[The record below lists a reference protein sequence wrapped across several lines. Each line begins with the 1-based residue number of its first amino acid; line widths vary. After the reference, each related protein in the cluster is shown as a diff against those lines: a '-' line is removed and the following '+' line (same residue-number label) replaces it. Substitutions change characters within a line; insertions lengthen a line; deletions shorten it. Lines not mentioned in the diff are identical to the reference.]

1 MTKQVIVEVPEHALQ
16 MFGGDETRFS
26 REMFET
32 AIVKWF
38 DEGLLSQGQS
48 SDLLGISR
56 GEFFDLL
63 HRHKVSPIQMTPEEL
78 AEECRR
84 G

>member
-1 MTKQVIVEVPEHALQ
+1 MK
-16 MFGGDETRFS
+16 MFDGDESRFS
-26 REMFET
+26 REMFE
-32 AIVKWF
+32 AAVVKWF
-38 DEGLLSQGQS
+38 DEGLLSQGQAS
-48 SDLLGISR
+48 EMLGLSR

-78 AEECRR
+78 EQECGR